1 MKKIKQTK
9 ILSYISYKL
18 KIPNKTD
25 LNKIIFGKYEI
36 IKKIGQS
43 SYSSVFLG
51 KYINKKN
58 YVAIKVQ
65 DKNAFVSELEKEAYY
80 QYLLR
85 GFGIPKILSFGK
97 NRKYNILV
105 ETLLGKTIY
114 EYFTKNK
121 NANTKMKDLCMVA
134 IQIIDRI
141 QYIHSKNIIHQD
153 IKPENFLVGNPDTSI
168 IYIIDFGLSKKY
180 RSSRTGKHIS
190 FSKNNKFYGT
200 MNFSSINAMKG
211 YQMSRRDDMISIG
224 YMLIYLING
233 KLPWSILEKGKLER
247 FRKILSIKSN
257 TTNEELCK
265 YLPIEFYEYM
275 NYVKSLKFEEKP
287 NYIYLRKLFLS
298 VLDKMNDKYDLK
310 FSWIKSKNI
319 KKQNNNLS
327 TMSSLNSYRRKSSP
341 FYNILHNLRER
352 SSMNKT
358 MNTENEIFSN
368 NNNKKKKFFAYKTK
382 DNNYYD
388 KRSISVGSKQN
399 TVNNTLNRILW

>member
-141 QYIHSKNIIHQD
+141 QYLHSKNIIHQD

-399 TVNNTLNRILW
+399 TVNNTINRILW

>member
-9 ILSYISYKL
+9 ILSYISYTL

-36 IKKIGQS
+36 IKKIGES
-43 SYSSVFLG
+43 PYSSVFLG
-51 KYINKKN
+51 KDINKKN
-58 YVAIKVQ
+58 YVAVKVQ

-80 QYLLR
+80 QYILR
-85 GFGIPKILSFGK
+85 GFGIPNILSFGK

-105 ETLLGKTIY
+105 ETLLGKTIA
-114 EYFTKNK
+114 EYFTENK
-121 NANTKMKDLCMVA
+121 NANTIMKDLCMVA

-153 IKPENFLVGNPDTSI
+153 IKPDNFLVGNPDMSI

-200 MNFSSINAMKG
+200 LNFSSLNAMKG

-224 YMLIYLING
+224 YMLIYLIKG

-247 FRKILSIKSN
+247 FQKILSIKSN

-287 NYIYLRKLFLS
+287 NYKYLRKLFLS

-310 FSWIKSKNI
+310 FSWIKNKNI
-319 KKQNNNLS
+319 KKQNNILS
-327 TMSSLNSYRRKSSP
+327 AMSALNSYRRKNSP
-341 FYNILHNLRER
+341 FCNIFHNLRER

-368 NNNKKKKFFAYKTK
+368 NNKQKKFFAYKTK
-382 DNNYYD
+382 DNNYND
-388 KRSISVGSKQN
+388 KRSISVGTKPN
-399 TVNNTLNRILW
+399 TVNNTLNGILI

>member
-80 QYLLR
+80 QYILR

-141 QYIHSKNIIHQD
+141 QYLHSKNIIHQD

-180 RSSRTGKHIS
+180 RSSRTGKLFS

>member
-153 IKPENFLVGNPDTSI
+153 IKPENFLVGNPDKSI

>member
-141 QYIHSKNIIHQD
+141 QYLHSKNIIHQD

-180 RSSRTGKHIS
+180 RSSRTGKLFS

-399 TVNNTLNRILW
+399 TVNNTINRILW

>member
-298 VLDKMNDKYDLK
+298 VLDGMNDKYDLK
-310 FSWIKSKNI
+310 FSWIKGKNI

-368 NNNKKKKFFAYKTK
+368 NSNKKKKFFAYKTK

-399 TVNNTLNRILW
+399 TVNNTINRILW

>member
-80 QYLLR
+80 QYILR

-153 IKPENFLVGNPDTSI
+153 IKPENFLVGNPDKSI

>member
-80 QYLLR
+80 QYILR

-399 TVNNTLNRILW
+399 TVNNTINRILW

>member
-399 TVNNTLNRILW
+399 TVNNTINRILW

>member
-80 QYLLR
+80 QYILR

-153 IKPENFLVGNPDTSI
+153 IKPENFLVGNPDKSI

-399 TVNNTLNRILW
+399 TVNNTINRILW

>member
-180 RSSRTGKHIS
+180 RSSRTGKLFS

>member
-36 IKKIGQS
+36 IKKIGQN

-80 QYLLR
+80 QYILR

-399 TVNNTLNRILW
+399 TVNNTINRILW

>member
-153 IKPENFLVGNPDTSI
+153 IKPENFLVGNPDKSI

-399 TVNNTLNRILW
+399 TVNNTINRILW